1 MPITINGS
9 GTLTGVSVGGL
20 PDGIVDEDM
29 LAAESATAAKRGP
42 GSVLQVVHTDFTSG
56 GTITVISTTNST
68 TYQDTNCTR
77 SITPLRSDSSI
88 LIIAHNQIQA
98 NVLNGGTAFRLERN
112 GDTALYPAGSD
123 GGLFHYSSG
132 NDLGTDTLVY
142 LDTTGSWS
150 GAQTYL
156 VQFKSNG
163 NGSAFTAA
171 FSMTLMEIAA

>member
-1 MPITINGS
+1 MSITINGS

-20 PDGIVDEDM
+20 PDGIVDTDM

-56 GTITVISTTNST
+56 GITTISTTNT
-68 TYQDTNCTR
+68 TTFQDTNCTR

-98 NVLNGGTAFRLERN
+98 NVLNGGNTFRLERN
-112 GDTALYPAGSD
+112 GDTALYPRGND
-123 GGLFHYSSG
+123 GGLCHYSSG

-156 VQFKSNG
+156 VQYLSNG